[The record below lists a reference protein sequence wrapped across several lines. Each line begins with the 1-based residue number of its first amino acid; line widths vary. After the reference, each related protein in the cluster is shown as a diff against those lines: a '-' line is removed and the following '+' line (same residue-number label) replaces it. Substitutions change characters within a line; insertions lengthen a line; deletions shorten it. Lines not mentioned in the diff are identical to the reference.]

1 MEEASRFL
9 RKIFSDTELVRI
21 LSEKSLYKV
30 VPPRKRVIE
39 AGKYVRSVPLV
50 IEGRIKVMHPYDVD
64 KEIMLCYIDPGES
77 CSLSIGAG
85 VTGQK
90 SIIYADTETETKL
103 LSLPI
108 DALPDLIFS
117 YPQMTSFI
125 LSHIHKRFMDLFSYI
140 DSIVFQ
146 KMDER
151 LLQHLKRK
159 TQYPKRDALHVTH
172 QQLAN
177 ELGTAREVVSR
188 LLKQLEQ
195 SGKIVSQRSKII
207 LLEDL

>member
-1 MEEASRFL
+1 MEEVKRFL
-9 RKIFSDTELVRI
+9 RKVFSDTELVEII
-21 LSEKSLYKV
+21 LEKSRYTV
-30 VPPRKRVIE
+30 IPPNTRIIE
-39 AGKYVRSVPLV
+39 AGKYVTSVPFV

-77 CSLSIGAG
+77 CALSIGAG

-90 SIIYADTETETKL
+90 SIIYADTETETKM
-103 LSLPI
+103 LSLSI
-108 DALPDLIFS
+108 EALPDLIFR
-117 YPQMTSFI
+117 YPQMTTFI

-146 KMDER
+146 KMDVR

-159 TQYPKRDALHVTH
+159 TEYPKTDSLHVTH
-172 QQLAN
+172 QQLAK
-177 ELGTAREVVSR
+177 ELGTAREVISR

-195 SGKIVSQRSKII
+195 SGKIVSHRSQIT

>member
-1 MEEASRFL
+1 MEEARRFL
-9 RKIFSDTELVRI
+9 RKVFSDTELVRV
-21 LSEKSLYKV
+21 LLEKSRHRTI
-30 VPPRKRVIE
+30 PAHQRIIE
-39 AGKYVRSVPLV
+39 EGKFVRSVPLV

-77 CSLSIGAG
+77 CALSIGAG
-85 VTGQK
+85 VTEQK
-90 SIIYADTETETKL
+90 SIIYADTETETKF
-103 LSLPI
+103 LSMPI
-108 DALPDLIFS
+108 DVLSDLIFS
-117 YPQMTSFI
+117 HTQMTTFI

-159 TQYPKRDALHVTH
+159 AEYPKSDVLHVTH
-172 QQLAN
+172 QQLAK

-188 LLKQLEQ
+188 LLKHLEQ
-195 SGKIVSQRSKII
+195 SGKIVSQRSSTIFLK
-207 LLEDL
+207 DL